1 MKDIIK
7 ILAIETS
14 CDETAAAVIFGK
26 ITSTKSEILN
36 SKQRE
41 SNSNHQKSKYVSN
54 FDTRDSDFPIVLSN
68 IVSSQVD
75 LHAKTGGVV
84 PEVASRA
91 HMEAIIPVIE
101 EALKEANSKS
111 LPCRQ
116 AGEFLI
122 SKQTESNS
130 KAPNSKV
137 SDFDIRASDL
147 LPDITHIAVT
157 AGPGLIG
164 SLLVGFNTAKAIAYS
179 RNLPLIPI
187 NHIEGHIYSA
197 IPARVKSQ
205 KSVKS
210 KVRGVE
216 FPILALTVSGGHT
229 SLTLVENHLKYKTL
243 GETLDDAA
251 GEAFDKVAKLLEL
264 GYPGGPIVS
273 KFAEEFRNRI
283 VNSELRM
290 MDKSCNSEFRIHNSN
305 IQFPR
310 PLIDKPNFDFSFS
323 GLKTA
328 VLTYVKKLTAKNSKP
343 PEGGSPS
350 GRLTASD
357 KEEICFAFEE
367 AAVDVLVTKTMRA
380 VREFQPKG
388 IILAGGVAANKRLR
402 DELAHRLKLEV
413 RSTKFEKGIRLLMP
427 PPQLCGDNAAMIG
440 LAAYYHIIAGESGD
454 WCKARVDSNIQL

>member
-1 MKDIIK
+1 MKKEIK

-26 ITSTKSEILN
+26 ITSMKSEILN

-54 FDTRDSDFPIVLSN
+54 FDIRDLDFPIVLSN

-91 HMEAIIPVIE
+91 HMEAILPVVE
-101 EALKEANSKS
+101 QALK
-111 LPCRQ
+111 Q
-116 AGEFLI
+116 AKL
-122 SKQTESNS
+122 SQK
-130 KAPNSKV
+130 SKV
-137 SDFDIRASDL
+137 KSQKYTEDL
-147 LPDITHIAVT
+147 LKEITHIAVT

-197 IPARVKSQ
+197 MGGEISKSEFLISKQIKNLKKQ
-205 KSVKS
+205 KALSFKLKADS
-210 KVRGVE
+210 

-243 GETLDDAA
+243 GVTIDDAA

-273 KFAEEFRNRI
+273 KYATQFRDT
-283 VNSELRM
+283 VESQKFV
-290 MDKSCNSEFRIHNSN
+290 KSKVQGIK
-305 IQFPR
+305 FPR

-328 VLTYVKKLTAKNSKP
+328 VLTYVKKLTAENSKP

-367 AAVDVLVTKTMRA
+367 AAVDVLSTKTIRA
-380 VREFQPKG
+380 ARKFRPKG
-388 IILAGGVAANKRLR
+388 IILAGGVAANERLR
-402 DELAHRLKLEV
+402 DELARRLKLEV

-454 WCKARVDSNIQL
+454 WRKARVDSNIQL

>member
-1 MKDIIK
+1 MKKEIK

-26 ITSTKSEILN
+26 ITSMKSEILN

-54 FDTRDSDFPIVLSN
+54 FDIRDLDFPIVLSN

-91 HMEAIIPVIE
+91 HMEAILPVVE
-101 EALKEANSKS
+101 QALK
-111 LPCRQ
+111 Q
-116 AGEFLI
+116 AKL
-122 SKQTESNS
+122 SQK
-130 KAPNSKV
+130 SKV
-137 SDFDIRASDL
+137 KSQKYTEDL
-147 LPDITHIAVT
+147 LKEITHIAVT

-197 IPARVKSQ
+197 MGGEISKSEFLISKQIKNLKKQ
-205 KSVKS
+205 KALSFKLKADS
-210 KVRGVE
+210 

-243 GETLDDAA
+243 GVTIDDAA

-273 KFAEEFRNRI
+273 KYATQFRDT
-283 VNSELRM
+283 VESQKFV
-290 MDKSCNSEFRIHNSN
+290 KSKVQGIK
-305 IQFPR
+305 FPR

-328 VLTYVKKLTAKNSKP
+328 VLTEVKKLQALSSKL
-343 PEGGSPS
+343 SA
-350 GRLTASD
+350 LQ
-357 KEEICFAFEE
+357 KMEISFAFEE
-367 AAVDVLVTKTMRA
+367 AAVDVLSTKTIRA
-380 VREFQPKG
+380 ARKFRPKG
-388 IILAGGVAANKRLR
+388 IILAGGVAANERLR
-402 DELAHRLKLEV
+402 DELARRLKLEV

-454 WCKARVDSNIQL
+454 WRKARVDSNIQL